1 MGRFIILSGP
11 SCVGKGPLHTAFN
24 NFYPE
29 HAAKLRK
36 LVLYNCRSPRSGE
49 IDGKDYHFRSRAEI
63 EGLREKEN
71 FIVLD
76 VRGDLQ
82 AVDLNEAERRLR
94 AGDLFF
100 EGNPFVGR
108 KLQGAFASKFSVLSI
123 FVAPLS
129 REEIVFLQSQ
139 ERNLSLADFLTDVMR
154 RKLLR
159 RTQRQKGILSLK
171 DLENIERRATSA
183 YNELKEA
190 WKFEYVIPNHDGED
204 SENWDA
210 FYYPVGDARKT
221 LFAFADLVGGKVS
234 PLVEKWDEPFIVC
247 FFSGREGI
255 VLGFRLTPFG
265 SRNRR
270 LALGQRPCV
279 SLKCMANSALR
290 TPRQQIGFIC

>member
-11 SCVGKGPLHTAFN
+11 SCVGKGPLHTAFS

-29 HAAKLRK
+29 QAAKLRK
-36 LVLYNCRSPRSGE
+36 LVLYNCRSPRPGE
-49 IDGKDYHFRSRAEI
+49 IDGKDYHFRSREEI

-82 AVDLNEAERRLR
+82 AVDLNDAERTLA

-108 KLQGAFASKFSVLSI
+108 KLLEVFASKVTVLSI
-123 FVAPLS
+123 FVSPLS
-129 REEIVFLQSQ
+129 HEEIRFLQSQ
-139 ERNLSLADFLTDVMR
+139 ERSLLADFLTDVMR

-159 RTQRQKGILSLK
+159 RTQRQKNILSLK

-183 YNELKEA
+183 YPELKEA
-190 WKFEYVIPNHDGED
+190 WNFEYVIPNHDGED

-210 FYYPVGDARKT
+210 FYYPVGDARKA
-221 LFAFADLVGGKVS
+221 LLAFAALVGGKVS
-234 PLVEKWDEPFIVC
+234 PLAEKWE
-247 FFSGREGI
+247 E
-255 VLGFRLTPFG
+255 RLL
-265 SRNRR
+265 S
-270 LALGQRPCV
+270 
-279 SLKCMANSALR
+279 
-290 TPRQQIGFIC
+290 